1 MDDYKNSYLYKKINN
16 EEVYKKLLKKYSDY
30 IYLVNNK
37 ELSKYINSGDD
48 IVYIE
53 RRKRIRKAKLLRVRE
68 INIIEIKNRKTKM
81 IYLNNKVILYRK
93 KNDLR
98 NILSNLINNN
108 FRIE

>member
-53 RRKRIRKAKLLRVRE
+53 RRKRIRKAKLLRVMD